1 MRYAI
6 IIEKGDEGFG
16 AYVPDLPGCV
26 AAADIR
32 DEVLRLIRESIEFHT
47 EEMREDGLDVPEPS
61 SSAEYVE
68 VSNSLE
74 SSFSTRASIA
84 KAL

>member
-6 IIEKGDEGFG
+6 VIEKGPTSYG

-26 AAADIR
+26 AAAETR
-32 DEVLRLIRESIEFHT
+32 AEVLQLIREAIRFHL
-47 EEMREDGLDVPEPS
+47 EELRKEGLDVPEAS

-68 VSNSLE
+68 VA
-74 SSFSTRASIA
+74 TA
-84 KAL
+84 

>member
-6 IIEKGDEGFG
+6 VIEKGPASYG

-26 AAADIR
+26 AAAETR
-32 DEVLRLIRESIEFHT
+32 DEALRLIREAIEFHID
-47 EEMREDGLDVPEPS
+47 EMREEGLEIPEPL

-68 VSNSLE
+68 ISL
-74 SSFSTRASIA
+74 A
-84 KAL
+84 